1 MSYPR
6 WICLTTALTV
16 IFTSGGLW
24 LETRLKGEPIA
35 AAKATASTNVPT
47 QTEIIQATI
56 QVLITGAVSK
66 PGMYRLPAGSSVQTL
81 IDLAG
86 GSTAVARLSSLDL
99 NRAVNAG
106 EVLHVPA
113 AAIAQN
119 ETSDEQ
125 AHSSN
130 KTTNKSA
137 SKSKQSAKQT
147 KSPSAGSVSLNR
159 ASLQELE
166 QLPGVGPAL
175 AQRILDWRQ
184 AHGGFKSIEDLL
196 EVKGIG
202 PKKLEKMRQG
212 LSL

>member
-16 IFTSGGLW
+16 LFTSGGLW

-35 AAKATASTNVPT
+35 VAKATNSTNTPA
-47 QTEIIQATI
+47 QTEIIQATV
-56 QVLITGAVSK
+56 QVLITGAVNQ
-66 PGMYRLPAGSSVQTL
+66 PGMYRLPAGSSVQSL

-86 GSTAVARLSSLDL
+86 GSTAAARLSSLDL
-99 NRAVNAG
+99 NRAVRTG

-113 AAIAQN
+113 AGVAQLDTDN
-119 ETSDEQ
+119 KQ
-125 AHSSN
+125 ADTQSRSAKSS
-130 KTTNKSA
+130 
-137 SKSKQSAKQT
+137 SKSKHSAKPT
-147 KSPSAGSVSLNR
+147 KSLSAGSVSLNR

-166 QLPGVGPAL
+166 QLAGVGPAL

-184 AHGGFKSIEDLL
+184 THGGFKSIEDLL

-202 PKKLEKMRQG
+202 PKKLEKMRPG